1 MQGIVKR
8 IGIIIC
14 VILSVPLAM
23 GEFETLNLRTDAYW
37 KALDFEDNNWTS
49 ENYDDSSWEDVEVK
63 GSYFDINAPFIW
75 YPGGEYVKESAYFR
89 KAFNVPGEPLNAE
102 IKATTNGDGE
112 ITLYVNN
119 VSLGRFKFDFVD
131 PAVIDI
137 KPYLKP
143 GRNIIAAKVVQP
155 KTKPGWTETHGWA
168 LFDGVIRYST
178 L

>member
-1 MQGIVKR
+1 MQCIAKY

-23 GEFETLNLRTDAYW
+23 CEFETLNLGTDVYW
-37 KALDFEDNNWTS
+37 KTLDFEDNNWTS

-63 GSYFDINAPFIW
+63 GSYPDYNAPFVW
-75 YPGGEYVKESAYFR
+75 YPGGQWVKESAYFR
-89 KAFNVPGEPLNAE
+89 RAFNVPGEPLNAE
-102 IKATTNGDGE
+102 IKAKTNGEGE

-119 VSLGRFKFDFVD
+119 VSLGEMKIVYD
-131 PAVIDI
+131 PVVIDI
-137 KPYLKP
+137 KPYLKS

-155 KTKPGWTETHGWA
+155 KTKPGFTQVYGWV

-178 L
+178 S